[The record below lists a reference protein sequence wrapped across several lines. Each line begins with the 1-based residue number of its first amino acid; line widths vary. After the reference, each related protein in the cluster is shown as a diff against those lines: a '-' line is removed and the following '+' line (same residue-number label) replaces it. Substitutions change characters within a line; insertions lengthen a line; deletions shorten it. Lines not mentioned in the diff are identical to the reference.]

1 MNKRIRK
8 KRRKLD
14 DRHIGDH
21 VYAVEY
27 IRYINKMTVLFSII
41 KPMTIQNPQIKW
53 TRANLKKAL
62 NYIIRRRRVDFSK
75 MIPRNT
81 FRYQK
86 PPVLVEGDTS
96 TAHRQISG
104 GKTMKYKSSIF
115 IQFTGGDDNNE

>member
-1 MNKRIRK
+1 
-8 KRRKLD
+8 
-14 DRHIGDH
+14 
-21 VYAVEY
+21 
-27 IRYINKMTVLFSII
+27 
-41 KPMTIQNPQIKW
+41 MTIQNPQIKW

-86 PPVLVEGDTS
+86 PPELVEGDTS

-104 GKTMKYKSSIF
+104 GKTMKYKSSTF
-115 IQFTGGDDNNE
+115 IQFVGG

>member
-1 MNKRIRK
+1 MNKRIKK

-86 PPVLVEGDTS
+86 PPELV
-96 TAHRQISG
+96 G
-104 GKTMKYKSSIF
+104 GKTMKYKSSAF
-115 IQFTGGDDNNE
+115 ISTTRSASNSCEAASMDVD

>member
-1 MNKRIRK
+1 MNKRIKK

-21 VYAVEY
+21 VYSVEY

-53 TRANLKKAL
+53 TRTNLKKAL

-81 FRYQK
+81 FQYQK
-86 PPVLVEGDTS
+86 PPELV
-96 TAHRQISG
+96 G
-104 GKTMKYKSSIF
+104 GKTMKYKSSTF
-115 IQFTGGDDNNE
+115 IQFVGGNNNGTENME